1 MALSGF
7 AAMAIFSG
15 KVAENERKAYEEAGK
30 IATEATLNIRTVA
43 SLAREEKFYSN
54 YVDQMSIPA
63 KASSNKSILY
73 GIAYGSSQGVIFFA
87 YAGCFY
93 FGSWLIQEGIL
104 APEEYNNIYKVNSLD
119 YLKVENDGR

>member
-54 YVDQMSIPA
+54 YVEQMNVPA

-104 APEEYNNIYKVNSLD
+104 PPEEYNSIYKVILTT
-119 YLKVENDGR
+119 YTV

>member
-104 APEEYNNIYKVNSLD
+104 APEEYNNIYKVN
-119 YLKVENDGR
+119 